1 MMSEQRSHAYRLC
14 MIFLAHFLIYNFST
28 VNVYNDSITNS
39 LVLEAKFDIKR
50 AQYILKNRTRIF
62 ERVRSEVAGVLKV
75 IPPCFFI
82 FSLGTTFPPIRKR
95 PPELTF

>member
-1 MMSEQRSHAYRLC
+1 MLC

-28 VNVYNDSITNS
+28 VNVHNDSITNS

-50 AQYILKNRTRIF
+50 AQYILKNRTSIF

-75 IPPCFFI
+75 VSPCFLI